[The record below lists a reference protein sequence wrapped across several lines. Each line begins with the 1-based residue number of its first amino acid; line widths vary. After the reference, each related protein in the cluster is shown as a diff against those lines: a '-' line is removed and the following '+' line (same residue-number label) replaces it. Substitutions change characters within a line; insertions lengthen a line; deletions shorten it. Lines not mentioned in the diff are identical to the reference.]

1 MYCVFPDILEYIC
14 QIWYLYLL
22 CCLTGDII
30 LWQFSF
36 SNDDLTTSG
45 VTAALYFP
53 WRRNPQKWRPVFGV
67 SGRPNLCYF
76 CENHLYLKK
85 IGKYTLKN
93 VHKMWN
99 YKRNS
104 YYGMFLSHSLVSK
117 LFHWF
122 SIMSIKLRKYLFMFV
137 VTSLFRKDLNLQYAY
152 LKLFLIKV
160 NINSN
165 IIIKAPIPCIS
176 WIINQIEVKSN
187 TEWEFSNYVCLKFKS
202 TPTTKYKICEHKCSL
217 YILVNTI
224 FKGLKSVP
232 DFQNDPILCWICL
245 IFVSE

>member
-1 MYCVFPDILEYIC
+1 MYWITLFVFYPDIFEYIC

-22 CCLTGDII
+22 CCLTGDIGDII

-85 IGKYTLKN
+85 IGKYTHKN
-93 VHKMWN
+93 VYKMWN

-104 YYGMFLSHSLVSK
+104 YYGMSLSHSLVSK
-117 LFHWF
+117 LVHWF
-122 SIMSIKLRKYLFMFV
+122 SIMSIKLSTKNIYLCLLWLPCLEKIFIYN
-137 VTSLFRKDLNLQYAY
+137 TYSY
-152 LKLFLIKV
+152 LKLLWIKV

-165 IIIKAPIPCIS
+165 IIIKAPILCIS
-176 WIINQIEVKSN
+176 WIINQSEVKSN
-187 TEWEFSNYVCLKFKS
+187 TEQSES
-202 TPTTKYKICEHKCSL
+202 
-217 YILVNTI
+217 
-224 FKGLKSVP
+224 
-232 DFQNDPILCWICL
+232 FQIM
-245 IFVSE
+245 SA